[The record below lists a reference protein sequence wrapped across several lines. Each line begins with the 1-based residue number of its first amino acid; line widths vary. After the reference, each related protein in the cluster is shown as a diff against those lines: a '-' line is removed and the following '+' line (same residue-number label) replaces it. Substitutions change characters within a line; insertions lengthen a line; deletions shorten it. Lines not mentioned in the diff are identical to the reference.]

1 MKSGAILS
9 TSIVA
14 LLLGTA
20 GFAGAQNG
28 RARGHEDGGP
38 HGQRHESAHPSQAQ
52 HGNRGNGPEHHYQQ
66 PRESHEAYQRG
77 PERHVYG
84 AHGPVEYRQVR
95 RDDRDLVTFGKTS
108 GNVNARMT
116 GTVSIVAGTIAADTT
131 GIAFPTIASAPISAA
146 DTGSASTR
154 FRSS

>member
-28 RARGHEDGGP
+28 RARGHQDGGP
-38 HGQRHESAHPSQAQ
+38 HGQQHESEHASQAQ

-84 AHGPVEYRQVR
+84 AHGPVEYREVSLGTTLEGER
-95 RDDRDLVTFGKTS
+95 VVTS
-108 GNVNARMT
+108 GLKAGDRVILDGLQKLAP
-116 GTVSIVAGTIAADTT
+116 GALVAPHGVQ
-131 GIAFPTIASAPISAA
+131 SV
-146 DTGSASTR
+146 R
-154 FRSS
+154 N